1 MEKTLLG
8 LSPHSFD
15 AAAHVIKTAVKS
27 CTGIFFFSQNNYCK
41 IRMMFVCWKEK
52 EKMLG
57 IRTAASDFFEPFF
70 SNCDP
75 LFAGFETLI
84 EMVWVW
90 EEVILAQEVRQMVL
104 ANGTAGSCS
113 VVQHSGGG

>member
-1 MEKTLLG
+1 MCLKQQSKVVLEFSFLPEQLLQDKDDVCG
-8 LSPHSFD
+8 LEGERKYSGNKNSSF
-15 AAAHVIKTAVKS
+15 
-27 CTGIFFFSQNNYCK
+27 
-41 IRMMFVCWKEK
+41 R
-52 EKMLG
+52 
-57 IRTAASDFFEPFF
+57 FFEPFF
-70 SNCDP
+70 SDCDP